1 MNWFV
6 WNQPDII
13 YQQKRELLA
22 EEEIWG
28 MGIGRWQKSRKW
40 EMKESAAK
48 VRDGITGPSK
58 SYWTDRLMVDST
70 TATEFMKPLSGEEWI
85 RPFQLRETQE

>member
-13 YQQKRELLA
+13 YQKKRELLA

-28 MGIGRWQKSRKW
+28 MGTGRCQKSRNW
-40 EMKESAAK
+40 EMAGSAAE
-48 VRDGITGPSK
+48 VWDGVTGPSK
-58 SYWTDRLMVDST
+58 SYWTGRLMVDST
-70 TATEFMKPLSGEEWI
+70 TATEFMKPLSGKNESD
-85 RPFQLRETQE
+85 PFN